1 MLEVVLRNNINKR
14 IIILFV
20 PNSAL
25 SMNQTNLNTQLVH
38 AIDTIPAE
46 NVITPN
52 VASNIHATSVMMDKH
67 TLPSCAPN
75 MGSHPVT
82 QVNLQESNL
91 KMLDKVITP
100 VKHHKLNVYLDG
112 YDHIKRKTLVD
123 GFQYGFRINSFNF
136 VHTDSKRNLISARQL
151 PHVEIIKRARFR

>member
-1 MLEVVLRNNINKR
+1 
-14 IIILFV
+14 
-20 PNSAL
+20 
-25 SMNQTNLNTQLVH
+25 
-38 AIDTIPAE
+38 
-46 NVITPN
+46 
-52 VASNIHATSVMMDKH
+52 
-67 TLPSCAPN
+67 
-75 MGSHPVT
+75 
-82 QVNLQESNL
+82 
-91 KMLDKVITP
+91 MLDKVITP